1 MYSMIILGI
10 ASLLLSLW
18 QLYQMHSGY
27 QWLILAALT
36 LLTSSYTVK
45 IPAIN
50 SKISI
55 GDSFFFTNLILFG
68 TPAGV
73 ITAALDA
80 LLGSCRAK
88 TRSRRLQY
96 VFFNV
101 AATACSARIGG
112 SLFFCMLHRDS
123 ISQEPV
129 RSPAEI
135 YFPLVALALIYYL
148 LNTGSVAAII
158 ALERRKGLWTT
169 WKEGFL
175 WTSVTYFA
183 GAAAA
188 GLIAITMGRVAPW
201 MLAVIVPVFLIVY
214 LGYKT
219 YLDKVSELNKLKLTL
234 EEKVGQRT
242 LDLHKATER
251 ATALARDADAASR
264 AKSEFLA
271 TMSHEI
277 RTPLNAV
284 IGYSEMLQEDAEDLE
299 CPTMIPDLQKIN
311 SAGKQLLGLI
321 GDILDFS
328 KIEAGK
334 LKLNIIDFDLH
345 RILEDVIELYAG
357 AAHRKDLDLI
367 CSIGED
373 VPAGLMGD
381 PDRFRQVLTN
391 LISNAIKFTQAG
403 DIVVLVSVE
412 HDGEPPLLRVEVRDT
427 GIGVPPEAQGR
438 IFEAFSQADGSTT
451 RKYGGTG
458 LGLAIAKQLIEMM
471 GGKIGV
477 QSEPGKGS
485 TFWFTAR
492 FEKSATQ
499 AAPLACP
506 CSFEDRRVLV
516 VDDNE
521 NNRIILGRQLASWGM
536 EHDTAED
543 ATQALKLARDAAK
556 SGDPYDVAVIDMHM
570 PGIDGLDLARMIK
583 SDRSIS
589 DIPLVL
595 LNSGTTVEKQ
605 GARDAGFSACL
616 DKPVR
621 KADFCNCLA
630 SLFSSIH
637 PAATASNP
645 SRGCSHQREGTMR
658 KSAYPGNAQM
668 TGQAA
673 AGKVLRGF
681 ACEND
686 ASSSAHETVVKPPL
700 VVSPMRHGT
709 IRDSK

>member
-10 ASLLLSLW
+10 ASLLLALW

-55 GDSFFFTNLILFG
+55 SDSFFFTNLILFG

-96 VFFNV
+96 ILFNV
-101 AATACSARIGG
+101 AATACSAQIGG
-112 SLFFCMLHRDS
+112 SLFFCMLHRDP
-123 ISQEPV
+123 ISREPV
-129 RSPAEI
+129 LAPAVI

-158 ALERRKGLWTT
+158 ALERRKDLLTT
-169 WKEGFL
+169 WKDGFL

-183 GAAAA
+183 GAAVA
-188 GLIAITMGRVAPW
+188 GLIAVTMGRLAPW

-234 EEKVGQRT
+234 EEKVEQRT

-284 IGYSEMLQEDAEDLE
+284 IGYSEMLQEDAADLE

-334 LKLNIIDFDLH
+334 LKLNIVDFDLH
-345 RILEDVIELYAG
+345 RILEDVVELYAG
-357 AAHRKDLDLI
+357 AAHRKSLDMI

-373 VPAGLMGD
+373 VPAALMGD

-412 HDGEPPLLRVEVRDT
+412 HDGEQPLLRVEVKDT

-477 QSEPGKGS
+477 QSELGKGS

-492 FEKSATQ
+492 FEKGATQ
-499 AAPLACP
+499 AAPLDCL
-506 CSFEDRRVLV
+506 CSFKGRRVLV

-536 EHDTAED
+536 EHATAED
-543 ATQALKLARDAAK
+543 ATQALQLARDAAK
-556 SGDPYDVAVIDMHM
+556 SGNPYDVAVIDMHM
-570 PGIDGLDLARMIK
+570 PGIDGLYLARMIK
-583 SDRSIS
+583 SDRLIS
-589 DIPLVL
+589 DLPLVL

-605 GARDAGFSACL
+605 SARDAGFSACL

-621 KADFCNCLA
+621 KTDFCNCLA
-630 SLFSSIH
+630 SLFGSMH
-637 PAATASNP
+637 PAAMASNP
-645 SRGCSHQREGTMR
+645 SRGCPHQREATMR
-658 KSAYPGNAQM
+658 KSAYPGSAQM

-681 ACEND
+681 GCEN
-686 ASSSAHETVVKPPL
+686 AESSSAHETVVKLPL
-700 VVSPMRHGT
+700 ASASY
-709 IRDSK
+709 DAA